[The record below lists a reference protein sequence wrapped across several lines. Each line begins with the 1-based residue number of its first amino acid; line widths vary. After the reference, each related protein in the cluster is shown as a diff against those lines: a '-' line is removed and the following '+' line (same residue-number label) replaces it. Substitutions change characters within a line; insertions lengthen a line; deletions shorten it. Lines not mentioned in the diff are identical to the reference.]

1 LYAVICAD
9 FFWRFFAQ
17 CIKMSEQR
25 RKNGESEEE
34 NQEERK

>member
-9 FFWRFFAQ
+9 FFWRLFAQ

-25 RKNGESEEE
+25 RKNEEE

>member
-9 FFWRFFAQ
+9 FFWRLFAQ
-17 CIKMSEQR
+17 CIKTSEKR
-25 RKNGESEEE
+25 RKNRESEEE